1 MLVVVELV
9 KSLLV
14 FFQLLSL
21 VQLVRPLVVHHSHRR
36 HEVAVKFEVDRLVTI
51 PRKLFIHYLLDL
63 ELV

>member
-21 VQLVRPLVVHHSHRR
+21 VQLVRPLVVHRSHRR
-36 HEVAVKFEVDRLVTI
+36 HEVAVKFKVDRLVTI
-51 PRKLFIHYLLDL
+51 PRKLFIHYLLYL